1 MKMAWI
7 CHLGMEDCLNGHA
20 FKMPA
25 LSNHD
30 QNNLISESQNNGGSQ
45 VEVQSRSSS
54 EFLYH
59 INHPEDVG
67 AVVTSF
73 CKVIQVCLLKVYIF
87 YWKTTLIGKVIG
99 KKGLPFVFNTIWKPV
114 FLILSLYDS
123 IFLYHTNHPWW

>member
-1 MKMAWI
+1 
-7 CHLGMEDCLNGHA
+7 MEDCLNGHA

-30 QNNLISESQNNGGSQ
+30 QNNLISESQNNGNQ
-45 VEVQSRSSS
+45 VEVQRRSSS

-73 CKVIQVCLLKVYIF
+73 CKVIQVCNFIHIF
-87 YWKTTLIGKVIG
+87 QQFSEKPNLERVSCICYLITA
-99 KKGLPFVFNTIWKPV
+99 FDT
-114 FLILSLYDS
+114 
-123 IFLYHTNHPWW
+123 

>member
-1 MKMAWI
+1 
-7 CHLGMEDCLNGHA
+7 
-20 FKMPA
+20 MPA

-73 CKVIQVCLLKVYIF
+73 CKVIQVCLKDILTSKVLYVNILK
-87 YWKTTLIGKVIG
+87 KVLTKD
-99 KKGLPFVFNTIWKPV
+99 KKMGWL
-114 FLILSLYDS
+114 LAD
-123 IFLYHTNHPWW
+123 

>member
-1 MKMAWI
+1 
-7 CHLGMEDCLNGHA
+7 MEDCLNGHA

-30 QNNLISESQNNGGSQ
+30 QNNLISESQNNGSQ
-45 VEVQSRSSS
+45 VEVQRRSSS

-73 CKVIQVCLLKVYIF
+73 CKVIQVCHPLTFKKVYIF
-87 YWKTTLIGKVIG
+87 
-99 KKGLPFVFNTIWKPV
+99 
-114 FLILSLYDS
+114 
-123 IFLYHTNHPWW
+123 H

>member
-1 MKMAWI
+1 
-7 CHLGMEDCLNGHA
+7 MEDCLNGHA

-30 QNNLISESQNNGGSQ
+30 QNNLISESQNNGSQ
-45 VEVQSRSSS
+45 VEVQRRSSS

-73 CKVIQVCLLKVYIF
+73 CKVIQVCHLLTLKKYMYVSLEK
-87 YWKTTLIGKVIG
+87 KT
-99 KKGLPFVFNTIWKPV
+99 P
-114 FLILSLYDS
+114 
-123 IFLYHTNHPWW
+123 

>member
-1 MKMAWI
+1 
-7 CHLGMEDCLNGHA
+7 MEDCLNGHA

-25 LSNHD
+25 LSNHSD

-73 CKVIQVCLLKVYIF
+73 CKVIQVCLL
-87 YWKTTLIGKVIG
+87 
-99 KKGLPFVFNTIWKPV
+99 
-114 FLILSLYDS
+114 LILKSVNISLKNNPVS
-123 IFLYHTNHPWW
+123 GFLNCFLDTEPI